1 MRTKNSKMTIPKIG
15 FSIGDINGVGLEVIL
30 KSLVKS
36 NFSNYFIPVI
46 YCSSS
51 LIQDYKKSQGMDDN
65 FFYFMKDED
74 SPKPK
79 KINIFSCWKEDV
91 HITFGEVNETGG
103 KYAGI
108 SLDAAL
114 DAVKNKRIDALV
126 TAPINKK
133 SMEMSGFGFPG
144 HTEFLTEKFPANNS
158 LMLMVHDDLR
168 IGVVTGHIALQDVAK
183 SITKVAI
190 IEKANILIQS
200 LKMDFGI
207 ERPVIAILGLNP
219 HAGDQGLFGDEE
231 AKVIQPAMNELKKAG
246 HLVMGPYPA
255 DGFFGSGQFKKFDAI
270 LAMYH
275 DQGLIP
281 FKTLAFGGG
290 VNFTAGLP
298 IVRTSPDHGTAF
310 DIAGKNLASESSIR
324 QATNLAMDIS
334 RDRKEF
340 LTLTANKLTARK
352 GKLDGED
359 EIITD
364 ME

>member
-1 MRTKNSKMTIPKIG
+1 MTIPKIG

-36 NFSNYFIPVI
+36 NFSNYFVPVI
-46 YCSSS
+46 YCSSI
-51 LIQDYKKSQGMDDN
+51 LIQDYKKSLGLDDN
-65 FFYFMKDED
+65 LFYFMKDED

-79 KINIFSCWKEDV
+79 KINVFSCWKENV
-91 HITFGEVNETGG
+91 VITYGEVNETGG

-114 DAVKNKRIDALV
+114 DAVKNQRIDALV
-126 TAPINKK
+126 TAPIHKK

-144 HTEFLTEKFPANNS
+144 HTEFLADKFSGNKS
-158 LMLMVHDDLR
+158 LMLMVNDDLR

-183 SITKVAI
+183 SITKAAI
-190 IEKANILIQS
+190 IEKTQMLTQT
-200 LKMDFGI
+200 LKMDFDI
-207 ERPVIAILGLNP
+207 QRPVIAILGLNP

-231 AKVIQPAMNELKKAG
+231 AKVIQPAIDELKKAG
-246 HLVMGPYPA
+246 HLIMGPYPA

-275 DQGLIP
+275 DQGLVP

-310 DIAGKNLASESSIR
+310 DIAGKNQASESSIR
-324 QATNLAMDIS
+324 QATNLAIDIC
-334 RDRKEF
+334 RNRTEF
-340 LTLTANKLTARK
+340 LSLTANKLTARK